1 MALMEHVF
9 FHDRHAGD
17 LTWLTRARGAAWD
30 AAADT
35 HTPTKDGGRVQ
46 ELLRVP
52 LSSTVGVCVY
62 LGPGFAKKAPSDSK
76 RHTVDMEMR
85 LVGQ

>member
-35 HTPTKDGGRVQ
+35 HTHTHTPTKDGGRVQ

-52 LSSTVGVCVY
+52 LSSTVDVCVCTSV
-62 LGPGFAKKAPSDSK
+62 LDSQK
-76 RHTVDMEMR
+76 SSQR
-85 LVGQ
+85 LEAAHC